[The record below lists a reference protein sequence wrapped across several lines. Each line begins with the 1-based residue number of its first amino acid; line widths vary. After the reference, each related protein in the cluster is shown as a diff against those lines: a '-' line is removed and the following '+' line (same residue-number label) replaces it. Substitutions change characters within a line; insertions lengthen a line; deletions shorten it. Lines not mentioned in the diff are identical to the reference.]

1 MTKTEKCPR
10 CRKSLVE
17 FTGPVKAKIGA
28 IVYAPDPRSGLL
40 LDTQGERLLTNEC
53 YRVGINSLEI
63 RLVSLW
69 SHAEGDDA
77 EFEWHLRRALRAVK
91 GCKVVLLFGTDVTK
105 VILDKG
111 IAAIV
116 GLEQQSAFLP
126 GAILLPVPHPSHTV
140 VKPLGEFR
148 LCLQRVS
155 LVVQKLNPLPARN

>member
-1 MTKTEKCPR
+1 MKTKCPK
-10 CRKSLVE
+10 CQKYLVDYQ
-17 FTGPVKAKIGA
+17 GPIKATLGA
-28 IVYAPDPRSGLL
+28 IVYQPDLKTNQL
-40 LDTQGERLLTNEC
+40 LDVQGERLLTNEC

-69 SHAEGDDA
+69 GHAESADA
-77 EFEWHLRRALRAVK
+77 EFEWHLRRALRALK
-91 GCKVVLLFGTDVTK
+91 GCQVVMLFGTDVTK

-116 GLEQQSAFLP
+116 GLEQQSSFLP
-126 GAILLPVPHPSHTV
+126 GVALYPVPHPGHTV

-155 LVVQKLNPLPARN
+155 LKLNKLSVRN